1 MVEDKL
7 KAAGHSV
14 TPWDPYKHPYAVDLA
29 NRTYAADGGT
39 VRPPPPPPS
48 PPNPWPTNDV

>member
-14 TPWDPYKHPYAVDLA
+14 SPWEPYKHPFAVDLA
-29 NRTYAADGGT
+29 NRVYAADGGT
-39 VRPPPPPPS
+39 VR
-48 PPNPWPTNDV
+48 